1 MNVET
6 IKEICRR
13 ELAAFPAVQVCILYG
28 SFAHGTAGVHSDI
41 DLGICGQAVLSP
53 EVVNTITTVLST
65 ALGHETDVLDI
76 KSVSGV
82 ILQKILSN
90 GIPLFVKDKSLY
102 AQQISRMLYNQAD
115 MMPYYNRILKERR
128 ERFLNG

>member
-65 ALGHETDVLDI
+65 ALGHETDVLYQERIGSDFTEN
-76 KSVSGV
+76 S
-82 ILQKILSN
+82 
-90 GIPLFVKDKSLY
+90 
-102 AQQISRMLYNQAD
+102 QQWDTAFC
-115 MMPYYNRILKERR
+115 K
-128 ERFLNG
+128 G